1 MKKRLLLAML
11 EQTATG
17 RVLIFTRTKY
27 RARNLARDLIKRK
40 YHAAALQGNMS
51 QNQRQRALNG
61 FRDGKFDILVATD
74 VAARGIDVT
83 DITHVIN
90 FDMPD
95 TVDAYT
101 HRIGR
106 TGRVDQLGEAFTFA
120 EPDDAPM
127 VRDIERLLEMSIEKR
142 RLEDFDY
149 EDFNPEAQF
158 KDQPSRR
165 KQQSAPQRR
174 SNRGTPQPRRGS
186 SSRRRHSN
194 RTRSGRSSN
203 SQHRRSLGQD

>member
-1 MKKRLLLAML
+1 
-11 EQTATG
+11 
-17 RVLIFTRTKY
+17 
-27 RARNLARDLIKRK
+27 
-40 YHAAALQGNMS
+40 MS

-120 EPDDAPM
+120 EPDDEAM
-127 VRDIERLLEMSIEKR
+127 IRSIERLLGQKIER
-142 RLEDFDY
+142 RKLADFDY
-149 EDFNPEAQF
+149 DDDTPRTQGQQNRPPSSRHRGRGRN
-158 KDQPSRR
+158 QPSRG
-165 KQQSAPQRR
+165 QT
-174 SNRGTPQPRRGS
+174 NR
-186 SSRRRHSN
+186 SSRASRQRQRKPNAS
-194 RTRSGRSSN
+194 SGR
-203 SQHRRSLGQD
+203 